1 MKLLKGKSNSAL
13 LVVLVS
19 LFVAIPVSAAM
30 PGALMGYAVDA
41 LFILV
46 LLAALNAERGGISWR
61 RPGVYVLLAAFALRF
76 AATTY
81 EGDLGNDT
89 YCLYLVVVEI
99 FTAAFIFHL
108 CYTLLRNL
116 GFNRTVGRETIAGVA
131 SVYILLAIAFSSLHT
146 AVFVFEGERGAYN
159 GQGLVWKEKVLETSA
174 LAEWAPIFSYY
185 SVVTQTTLGYGDITP
200 RTPLSR
206 GLTMTQTMLGQLY
219 IAIVLAR
226 IVAME
231 LASRKRDDA
240 E

>member
-1 MKLLKGKSNSAL
+1 MVTTNELNQEPSVLGSIWRYRWLMLLLS
-13 LVVLVS
+13 
-19 LFVAIPVSAAM
+19 I
-30 PGALMGYAVDA
+30 
-41 LFILV
+41 
-46 LLAALNAERGGISWR
+46 
-61 RPGVYVLLAAFALRF
+61 AFA
-76 AATTY
+76 
-81 EGDLGNDT
+81 
-89 YCLYLVVVEI
+89 
-99 FTAAFIFHL
+99 
-108 CYTLLRNL
+108 
-116 GFNRTVGRETIAGVA
+116 
-131 SVYILLAIAFSSLHT
+131 SLHI

-159 GQGLVWKEKVLETSA
+159 GQGLVWEEKVLETSA

-231 LASRKRDDA
+231 LASRRLDDL